1 MRQLDVV
8 EGWES
13 RKMHFSLVG
22 TWSHFV
28 GGFLATSGTVAV
40 QRSVIPVAK
49 YYAVYRRN
57 EKVIQA
63 FHSQSQMEV

>member
-1 MRQLDVV
+1 MR
-8 EGWES
+8 
-13 RKMHFSLVG
+13 FSLMLLRGGRVERCIFLL
-22 TWSHFV
+22 SRHFV

-40 QRSVIPVAK
+40 QRSVIPVAT